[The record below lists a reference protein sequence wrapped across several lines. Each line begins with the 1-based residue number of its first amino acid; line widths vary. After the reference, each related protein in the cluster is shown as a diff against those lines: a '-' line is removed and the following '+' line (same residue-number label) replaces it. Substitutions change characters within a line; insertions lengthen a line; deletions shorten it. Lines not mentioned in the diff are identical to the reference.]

1 MSAHHGVLRIREL
14 GLERQA
20 LFDRHRRTE
29 GRLDAMTGA
38 QTFDLRLYLVRQMLV
53 SLHHVGPHGVATD
66 WRALQAT
73 QHAAQRRRLAPGGVG
88 VPGVLVTVDRTVR
101 ILVDLDQARVIRV
114 AADDRVIL
122 QFAEASGKGRML
134 GASDVLV
141 AQEQHPMLE
150 QLDADLGEQAVVMD
164 GVSQFDANQL
174 CANAAG

>member
-1 MSAHHGVLRIREL
+1 M
-14 GLERQA
+14 
-20 LFDRHRRTE
+20 
-29 GRLDAMTGA
+29 
-38 QTFDLRLYLVRQMLV
+38 
-53 SLHHVGPHGVATD
+53 
-66 WRALQAT
+66 
-73 QHAAQRRRLAPGGVG
+73 
-88 VPGVLVTVDRTVR
+88 PGVLVTVDRTVR